1 MLDRAHRLR
10 AGSDF
15 AQVSRR
21 GRRAHTAHLIVHLL
35 RTDAQHVTRVGF
47 VTSKAV
53 GNAVTRNLVKRRLRE
68 IARELLREHPSGL
81 DVVVR
86 ARPGAAEATFA
97 QLREQ
102 VLSAASD
109 HRGHESRRPS

>member
-1 MLDRAHRLR
+1 MLDRAHRLN
-10 AGSDF
+10 AGGDF
-15 AQVSRR
+15 ARVSRR

-35 RTDAQHVTRVGF
+35 RTDAQSVTRVGF

-68 IARELLREHPSGL
+68 IARDLLREHPTGL

-86 ARPGAAEATFA
+86 ARPSAAQATYA

-102 VLSAASD
+102 VISAA
-109 HRGHESRRPS
+109 RQRTGHESRRPS